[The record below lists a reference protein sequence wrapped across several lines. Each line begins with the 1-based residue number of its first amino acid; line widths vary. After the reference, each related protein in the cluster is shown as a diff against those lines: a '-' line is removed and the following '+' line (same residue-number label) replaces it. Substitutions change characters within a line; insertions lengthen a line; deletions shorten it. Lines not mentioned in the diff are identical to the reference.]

1 MDIKNIDMIRFS
13 KIFVVLFLPLV
24 VMMSCQKESY
34 NLEPTIDKSNVK
46 FTVVQDLA
54 ADPGGNTVILTN
66 ETQGVLPIW
75 DYGTGRSTRMR
86 DTVRFAF
93 KGNYM
98 VKFSVLSGGSE
109 VKLDSVPLVV
119 SADNLSYVQDKEW
132 IDLTGGPG
140 NEKVWLL
147 DTEGK
152 MGAGPITF
160 LNPANFSEVWWWPAP
175 ADVYPGVMEQGDYG
189 SMTFSLKGG
198 PFFRNE
204 KLIEGGLKENGTFSL
219 SIATKTLTL
228 NGATILRSYK
238 PSKNGITG
246 VSNWS
251 KYEIIEISENSLR
264 LGVLRD
270 KDVDGEGPAMLV
282 YNFISKEYSDNWV
295 PVETGPDEGF
305 NPTFKRGEL
314 LNMLAGSSASGR
326 MWLLDGSGNAVD
338 WIGKGK
344 GWTKSSND
352 SRDWGWNNSWDAVA
366 SSSWILFD
374 RLGGQNYT
382 RNQNGIYTRGQ
393 FTINE
398 ETNEVTLIG
407 NTLIQNPD
415 SWMNPTQNVFK
426 VVKAYPGKE
435 ANKGIWFGTSYTAE
449 KDEWFAFHYVLG
461 SK

>member
-1 MDIKNIDMIRFS
+1 MKRFN
-13 KIFVVLFLPLV
+13 KILAALFLPLV
-24 VMMSCQKESY
+24 IIMSCQKENY
-34 NLEPTIDKSNVK
+34 NLESTIDRSDVK

-54 ADPGGNTVILTN
+54 VDPGGNTVILTN
-66 ETQGVLPIW
+66 ETQGVLPMW
-75 DYGTGRSTRMR
+75 DYGTGRSTRMK

-93 KGNYM
+93 KGTYM
-98 VKFSVLSGGSE
+98 VKFSVLSGGTE
-109 VKLDSVPLVV
+109 VELDSVPVV
-119 SADNLSYVQDKEW
+119 VTADNLSYVQDKEW

-147 DTEGK
+147 DTEAK

-160 LNPANFSEVWWWPAP
+160 LDPANFSNVWWWPGP
-175 ADVYPGVMEQGDYG
+175 ADVYPSVMAAGDYG

-219 SIATKTLTL
+219 DLAAKTLTL

-238 PSKNGITG
+238 PDKNGITG
-246 VSNWS
+246 ISNWS
-251 KYEIIEISENSLR
+251 KYNIIELTENSLR

-270 KDVDGEGPAMLV
+270 KDVDGEGPAILV
-282 YNFISKEYSDNWV
+282 YNFISKAYSDNWV

-305 NPTFKRGEL
+305 NPKFKKGEL

-326 MWLLDGSGNAVD
+326 IWLLDAAGNAVD
-338 WIGKGK
+338 WIAKGK

-352 SRDWGWNNSWDAVA
+352 SKDWGWNASWDTAA
-366 SSSWILFD
+366 ADSWILFD
-374 RLGGQNYT
+374 RIGGQNYT
-382 RNQNGIYTRGQ
+382 RNQNGVYTRGQ

-398 ETNEVTLIG
+398 ETNEVTLLG
-407 NTLIQNPD
+407 NTLIQNPE

-426 VVKAYPGKE
+426 VVKAFPGKE
-435 ANKGIWFGTSYTAE
+435 ASRGIWFGTSYTAE
-449 KDEWFAFHYVLG
+449 KDEWLAFHYVLG
-461 SK
+461 SR